1 MKVLVINLERS
12 PARLEFM
19 RQQFSSMGV
28 EMERLNGVDGQ
39 TLSDADLEWHKSV
52 RSGYHQRTRPQI
64 GCTLSHR
71 LAWKNVAEGGHD
83 WVFICED
90 DVFIDPLAGAL
101 LASDGWLPGNI
112 DILKAET
119 TRQKIRTSL
128 FSKNVGQGRRIA
140 RLLSNHAGSG
150 GYYLHRNAAQKL
162 LKLTSENF
170 SEPTDETLFNPF
182 MGVASHFRIFQM
194 YPALCIQDF
203 VLNRGHETPHL
214 ASLLEPA
221 RALHEQHTLA
231 QTKPTGIPRLK
242 KNLQQVLSASRVVDV
257 PFGGNGLE
265 PDIQQTT
272 FKKTDLS

>member
-19 RQQFSSMGV
+19 RQQFSSLGV
-28 EMERLNGVDGQ
+28 EMERLNGIDGQ

-71 LAWKNVAEGGHD
+71 LAWKNAAEGGHE

-90 DVFIDPLAGAL
+90 DVFIDPLAGTL
-101 LASDGWLPGNI
+101 LTSDSWLPDNI

-128 FSKNVGQGRRIA
+128 FSKNVSRGRRIA
-140 RLLSNHAGSG
+140 RLLTNHAGTG

-162 LKLTSENF
+162 LNLTSGNF

-182 MGVASHFRIFQM
+182 MGLHRIFA
-194 YPALCIQDF
+194 YSRCILRCAFRTLCSIA
-203 VLNRGHETPHL
+203 ETRRRTL
-214 ASLLEPA
+214 QASWSQ
-221 RALHEQHTLA
+221 RVHCMNSMRWRS
-231 QTKPTGIPRLK
+231 QTPQG
-242 KNLQQVLSASRVVDV
+242 AA
-257 PFGGNGLE
+257 G
-265 PDIQQTT
+265 
-272 FKKTDLS
+272 